1 MFTERHTR
9 SRPPTSSSL
18 SKRSR
23 TTPSRSSSS
32 SSILRTLVNWFIIVL
47 ITNLALSRAVT
58 QSWTWGHEGKWSN
71 PRTIRDLLFP
81 SPPLTLSESQLALH
95 DGSKPSQYPLYIA
108 IDGDVYDVSDG
119 GMRNY
124 GPGGA
129 YSAFAGRDAA
139 RAFVTGCF
147 KTHLTHDLR
156 GLSEG
161 DLEQLAAAATVLCS
175 DESPQVANPRMP
187 SSKIVENWKSF
198 YAKHAKYRYVGRV
211 VHPPIDP
218 STPIPEPCDG
228 GKAQPG
234 VAAAAAL
241 TTGLTPHAPV
251 TTSSLAQSIITS
263 IPSSIDGAGAGSSTS
278 LAVAASSSG
287 TGASTATT
295 TSTGVIS
302 TSTAVPAGYD
312 LPEAFDSTLGNN
324 FTSTACPSFF
334 ATFLANPRF
343 KTCAPFSLLL
353 TTSTG
358 FFQAERA
365 PYGLLPY
372 VLNASCTASQE
383 ECTGLMDSLAAK
395 IQQQNTCGPDLAK
408 GNPLAVEALNGFRSY
423 RLMREAG
430 CQLSNTTG
438 RFCFAEASAKTNP
451 SDLYYYYLP
460 EGTSLPSGATPD
472 CDACTQNLLA
482 VYARYATNTTLA
494 ISKTYAS
501 GRTAAALACGPNFA
515 PLVATST
522 AGGKSAAS
530 VTVAFDTRITIL
542 AAGLGILGPLLLAT

>member
-161 DLEQLAAAATVLCS
+161 DLE
-175 DESPQVANPRMP
+175 
-187 SSKIVENWKSF
+187 IVENWKSF

-218 STPIPEPCDG
+218 STPIPEP
-228 GKAQPG
+228 
-234 VAAAAAL
+234 
-241 TTGLTPHAPV
+241 
-251 TTSSLAQSIITS
+251 
-263 IPSSIDGAGAGSSTS
+263 
-278 LAVAASSSG
+278 
-287 TGASTATT
+287 
-295 TSTGVIS
+295 
-302 TSTAVPAGYD
+302 
-312 LPEAFDSTLGNN
+312 STLGNN